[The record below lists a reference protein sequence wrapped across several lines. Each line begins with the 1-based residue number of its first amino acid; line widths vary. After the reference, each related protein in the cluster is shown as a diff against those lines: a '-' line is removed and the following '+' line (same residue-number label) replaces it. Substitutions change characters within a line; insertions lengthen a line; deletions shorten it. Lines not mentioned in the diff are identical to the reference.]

1 MAVKTKVNCLVT
13 TQQICETRATPAATE
28 HGVALAFSPRQSN
41 LALAPTSMVPLLI
54 LLLALVLIAFPIW
67 ALLKILALES
77 RNERLEQRLRHLE
90 ERSLPAPAHAH
101 LSSRADRPPVIPP
114 STPPNV
120 APARP
125 RVVVPPTIGSLPE
138 TQLPPPS
145 VRTTESEPTTPHS
158 PPPLPAFS
166 SPSAARAPTAPVSKP
181 LPSRFDWEQFTG
193 TKLLAWTGGAAAFLG
208 AAFFVKYS
216 FDHDL
221 ISPALRVAI
230 GYVFA
235 FALVL
240 GGLRMPRRR
249 YAVTAQTL
257 CATGIVCLYAVTFA
271 CSSIYEFSSFT
282 PFKTFVLMA
291 LITTVAFV
299 LAVRLG
305 AQVVAVLGMLGGFL
319 TPVLLS
325 TGRDN
330 AFGLFGYIALLDA
343 GLIALALRQR
353 WFFVVP
359 LGAAG
364 TVAMQLGWA
373 VKFLTPAKAPTAMV
387 VCLVFCVLFLAARLA
402 AQWYRRAAP
411 QLLWPAVA
419 LPGVALVF
427 ALGFIGYP
435 GIAAQPGLLFGFV
448 FAVDACLL
456 ALAWLDDDAHSLHLI
471 GGFSVFV
478 LLAVWTGARLTD
490 ELLPWALGLYLLHGV
505 IHTSFPLLL
514 VRRRSHR
521 TTSWLSQVFPPLA
534 LVLMLVPFFKLD
546 AVSFGLWPCVLLVDL
561 LAIGLAVFSG
571 SIIAVSAALLL
582 TLVATTLWMFRLP
595 PTLANEMPLL
605 LVIGGFAA
613 LFFAAG
619 LLLARRIP
627 DSGAPGGYAVGDRR
641 VQLPA
646 FSALMPFLLLVLMTQ
661 RLTMVSPSGVFG
673 LALLLVILT
682 LGLTSSLVRSFDS
695 REAFDSGQERPAMR
709 GDGASGVEW
718 LPACALA
725 GVALLE
731 YSWEAR
737 HLTRSFGDP
746 PFAWSLVFYAVFAI
760 FPFVIRSRFAG
771 VTGPWAVAATVG
783 IVQFPLI
790 HRIVD
795 RNASDDIMGI
805 VPALFAVAPLASM
818 FAIHRARTL
827 NGKTRLNQ
835 LAWFGG
841 VALFFITLIVPI
853 QFERQWMTLG
863 WALEGTALLWLFR
876 HVPHPGLRATAV
888 VLLVAAFV
896 RLALNPAVL
905 EYHARSS
912 IPILNWFLYS
922 YGVVTACLFVGA
934 TLLPVNQDRAFGIRV
949 RPLLNSLGVVLAFL
963 LLNIEIADFFSAPGT
978 RVLTFQFSGH
988 FGRDMTYTIAWALFA
1003 LTLLLMSIWQR
1014 TPAGRYSA
1022 LALLGAAVLKLFLH
1036 DLARLGALHRIG
1048 ALFAVAIIAIVASL
1062 AYQRFLPADNSS
1074 DPKS

>member
-1 MAVKTKVNCLVT
+1 
-13 TQQICETRATPAATE
+13 
-28 HGVALAFSPRQSN
+28 
-41 LALAPTSMVPLLI
+41 MVPLLI
-54 LLLALVLIAFPIW
+54 LLLALVLIVFPVW
-67 ALLKILALES
+67 ALLKILAIES
-77 RNERLEQRLRHLE
+77 RNERLEQRLRDLE
-90 ERSLPAPAHAH
+90 ERSHPAP
-101 LSSRADRPPVIPP
+101 SRTLPLQPVEIPRAKIAPPVPP
-114 STPPNV
+114 PVASGDPP
-120 APARP
+120 
-125 RVVVPPTIGSLPE
+125 VVVPPTIGSLPE
-138 TQLPPPS
+138 KPVPPPAIPTTRPQPAAPAPPPS
-145 VRTTESEPTTPHS
+145 LAAFPSATAAHT
-158 PPPLPAFS
+158 PPPPAW
-166 SPSAARAPTAPVSKP
+166 KP
-181 LPSRFDWEQFTG
+181 AHPRFDWEQFTG

-208 AAFFVKYS
+208 AAFFIKYS
-216 FDHDL
+216 FEHEL
-221 ISPALRVAI
+221 VSPSLRVAI

-235 FALVL
+235 LALVL
-240 GGLRMPRRR
+240 GGLRMPRPR
-249 YAVTAQTL
+249 YTPQSQTL

-271 CSSIYEFSSFT
+271 CSAIYEFPFFT
-282 PFKTFVLMA
+282 PLRTFGLMA
-291 LITTVAFV
+291 LITAAAFV

-305 AQVVAVLGMLGGFL
+305 AQVIAVLGMLGGFI

-343 GLIALALRQR
+343 GLIALALRER

-373 VKFLTPAKAPTAMV
+373 VKFLTAAKVPTAMV
-387 VCLVFCVLFLAARLA
+387 ICLVFCVLFLGARVA
-402 AQWYRRAAP
+402 AQWYRRATP

-419 LPGVALVF
+419 LPGVALLF
-427 ALGFIGYP
+427 ALVFISYRS
-435 GIAAQPGLLFGFV
+435 IAAQPGLLFGFV

-471 GGFSVFV
+471 GGFSVFL

-490 ELLPWALGLYLLHGV
+490 ALLPWALGLYLLHGIV
-505 IHTSFPLLL
+505 HTSFPLLL
-514 VRRRSHR
+514 ARRRPHR
-521 TTSWLSQVFPPLA
+521 ATSWVGQIFPPLA

-561 LAIGLAVFSG
+561 LAIGLAVLSG
-571 SIIAVSAALLL
+571 SILAAFAALLL
-582 TLVATTLWMFRLP
+582 TLVATALWMLRLS
-595 PTLANEMPLL
+595 PTLGNETPLL

-619 LLLARRIP
+619 MLLARRHR
-627 DSGAPGGYAVGDRR
+627 DSDTSEANAFGNRR

-646 FSALMPFLLLVLMTQ
+646 FSVLMPFLLLIMMTQ
-661 RLTMVSPSGVFG
+661 RLATVSPSGVFG
-673 LALLLVILT
+673 LALLLVLLCFVLT
-682 LGLTSSLVRSFDS
+682 RTLFV
-695 REAFDSGQERPAMR
+695 A
-709 GDGASGVEW
+709 W

-731 YSWEAR
+731 ISWEVR
-737 HLTRSFGDP
+737 HITRSFADP
-746 PFAWSLVFYAVFAI
+746 SFAWYLVFYAIFAI
-760 FPFVIRSRFAG
+760 FPFVFRSGFAG
-771 VTGPWAVAATVG
+771 VTGPWAVAALVG
-783 IVQFPLI
+783 VVQFPLI

-795 RNASDDIMGI
+795 RNADGNLMGI
-805 VPALFAVAPLASM
+805 VPALFAIAPLVSM
-818 FAIHRARTL
+818 LAVHRGPKRDEKVHL
-827 NGKTRLNQ
+827 NH

-841 VALFFITLIVPI
+841 VALFFITLIAPI
-853 QFERQWMTLG
+853 QFERQWITLG

-876 HVPHPGLRATAV
+876 RVPHPGLRGTGV
-888 VLLVAAFV
+888 VLLAAAFA

-905 EYHARSS
+905 EYHARSGT
-912 IPILNWFLYS
+912 PILNWFLYS
-922 YGVVTACLFVGA
+922 YGIVTLCLFVGA
-934 TLLPVNQDRAFGIRV
+934 TLLPPNQDRTFGIRV
-949 RPLLNSLGVVLAFL
+949 RPLLNSFGVVLAFL

-1003 LTLLLMSIWQR
+1003 LTLLLISIWKR

-1022 LALLGAAVLKLFLH
+1022 LALLGVAVFKLFLH

-1062 AYQRFLPADNSS
+1062 AYQRFLPTNNSS